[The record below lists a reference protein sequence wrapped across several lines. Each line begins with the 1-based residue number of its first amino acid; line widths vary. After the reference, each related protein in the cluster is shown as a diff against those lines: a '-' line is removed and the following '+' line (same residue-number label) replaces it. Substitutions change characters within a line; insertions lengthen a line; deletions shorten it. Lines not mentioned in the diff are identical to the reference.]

1 MKDQKKTN
9 LVIPSRRAWALW
21 AIWFPAQALMA
32 NQMGGTN
39 GGMGGTNGGMGG
51 TNGWMGGGLWLWT
64 VVIVGLLVVLLV
76 AVMNKRSKN

>member
-9 LVIPSRRAWALW
+9 LVILSRRAWALS
-21 AIWFPAQALMA
+21 AIWFPVQALMA
-32 NQMGGTN
+32 NQ
-39 GGMGGTNGGMGG
+39 MGGTNGGMGG

>member
-9 LVIPSRRAWALW
+9 LVIPSRRAWALS
-21 AIWFPAQALMA
+21 AIWFPVQALMA
-32 NQMGGTN
+32 NQ
-39 GGMGGTNGGMGG
+39 MGGTNGGMGG